1 MTKRDCNVALQW
13 GVAWVYNTLKGDEQY
28 ESFQGEGKA

>member
-1 MTKRDCNVALQW
+1 MTKRDCNVA

-28 ESFQGEGKA
+28 ESFQGERKA